1 MSKGLP
7 TRRKLTRCRLSGKEK
22 VSARMS
28 KRDPDGLVDR
38 LDRRNSVYISF
49 SMRRPP
55 ATYIIGQS
63 PNDPVR
69 PKLAAYKRNN

>member
-7 TRRKLTRCRLSGKEK
+7 TRRKLTRCMLSEKEK

-38 LDRRNSVYISF
+38 LDRR
-49 SMRRPP
+49 
-55 ATYIIGQS
+55 TYIPRAEQVDAQKHEAIS
-63 PNDPVR
+63 LR
-69 PKLAAYKRNN
+69 